1 MKVVMRTAALAVAL
15 GVALAGC
22 SKENTAEDQA
32 TGQNQAVDQ
41 TQAAGQAQVAAAN
54 PVERGKYIVDTI
66 GCDDCHS
73 PKNFTPEGIP
83 IPDMTKRLSGHPGG
97 QMPPFD
103 KNVLKPGNWYAMAP
117 DLTAYAGPWGVSYAA
132 NLTPD
137 DQTGIGL
144 WTEEVFVAAIRTGK
158 HMGAGRPILPPMP
171 WYYYKNLTDDDL
183 KAVFA
188 YLKSIPAISNP
199 VPAPV
204 GPAEA
209 TNM

>member
-1 MKVVMRTAALAVAL
+1 MKVAMRAATLAVAL
-15 GVALAGC
+15 GVVVAGC
-22 SKENTAEDQA
+22 SKENTAKDQA
-32 TGQNQAVDQ
+32 SEQNQAVGE
-41 TQAAGQAQVAAAN
+41 TQPAGETQVAAAN
-54 PVERGKYIVDTI
+54 PVERGKYLVETI
-66 GCDDCHS
+66 GCADCHS

-83 IPDMTKRLSGHPGG
+83 IPDATKALSGHPGG

-132 NLTPD
+132 NITPD

-144 WTEEVFVAAIRTGK
+144 WTEDVFVAAIRNGK

-171 WYYYKNLTDDDL
+171 YYYYKNLTDDDL

-188 YLKSIPAISNP
+188 YLKSIPAISNA

-209 TNM
+209 ANM

>member
-1 MKVVMRTAALAVAL
+1 MKVAIRAAALAVAL
-15 GVALAGC
+15 AFVAAGC

-32 TGQNQAVDQ
+32 TDQNQAVD
-41 TQAAGQAQVAAAN
+41 QAQVAAAN
-54 PVERGKYIVDTI
+54 PVERGQYIVETI
-66 GCDDCHS
+66 GCADCHS

-83 IPDMTKRLSGHPGG
+83 VPDATKALSGHPGG

-144 WTEEVFVAAIRTGK
+144 WTEDVFVAAIRNGK

-171 WYYYKNLTDDDL
+171 WYFYKNLTDDDL

-188 YLKSIPAISNP
+188 YLKSIPAISNA

-209 TNM
+209 ANM